1 MRAEQQDKRKQLQ
14 EQEIMPMMPYEV
26 EIFLEKSQKLM
37 DLCFLH
43 KKYKETEQRKSVKK
57 KNKEKGNKD
66 KGNKGT
72 RTGVQRKRTKE
83 ENVTE
88 NNFEF
93 LLQYSLEE
101 MRSLYFIQPFSFANN
116 LLNIILVYAK
126 RPKQDLTEATFQLS
140 QAMIIHHV
148 KIIRQTIAE
157 DIIPLY
163 IIMYLTDRFF
173 FLYFL
178 FPPWTVYAMMFH

>member
-1 MRAEQQDKRKQLQ
+1 MHILTIFGYYLVKMSVLFLMFYITFKKDRARVVHLYRSGIVKIATIKLTSSQQ
-14 EQEIMPMMPYEV
+14 IMPMMPYEV

-83 ENVTE
+83 ENG
-88 NNFEF
+88 
-93 LLQYSLEE
+93 
-101 MRSLYFIQPFSFANN
+101 
-116 LLNIILVYAK
+116 K
-126 RPKQDLTEATFQLS
+126 
-140 QAMIIHHV
+140 
-148 KIIRQTIAE
+148 
-157 DIIPLY
+157 
-163 IIMYLTDRFF
+163 
-173 FLYFL
+173 
-178 FPPWTVYAMMFH
+178 